1 LKLETFYNI
10 FNIFKFI
17 PKVGAR
23 PSTQGRGK
31 MNKKL
36 KGGKKFA
43 KELKDVH
50 GTRSISNV

>member
-23 PSTQGRGK
+23 PSTEGRGK

-36 KGGKKFA
+36 KGGKKLA